1 MKQGG
6 SSAVKMGVA
15 FAAGLVLAGTGAYAV
30 NSLTSNQVGAC
41 VNKTTRVMTLA
52 PTRGTCSK
60 GSTLIVWNKSGV
72 RGLTG
77 AQGPRGAAGA
87 TGSIINASNGAVGLS
102 VQVIAAKIL
111 PSVVSIRVDS
121 VNGTSTGSGSII
133 RSEATL
139 SYILTNKH
147 VIADALIGG
156 TITVEFE
163 DGSTI
168 PGTVVG
174 HDNAYDLAVVKIL
187 KGNLPTVTL
196 GDSTSM
202 VIGDPVVAVG
212 SPLGLS
218 GTVTNGIIS
227 ALDRPVTTGG
237 SGSDT
242 YIDALQTDA
251 AINPGNSG
259 GPLVN
264 AQAEVIG
271 VNSAI
276 ATLSGGASQSG
287 SIGLGFAIPINQA
300 KRVSD
305 EIIST
310 GASTRPLLGVT
321 FDTTYPNVGETGAK
335 ILSVTFGGAAYA
347 AGIPVGSVI
356 YKIDGYVIHDSIEG
370 IVRIRSH
377 APGDTVRI
385 DVGLPNGG
393 SRAFTVTL
401 GSAPS
406 NS

>member
-1 MKQGG
+1 MKHG
-6 SSAVKMGVA
+6 SSPTLRMGVA
-15 FAAGLVLAGTGAYAV
+15 FAAGLTLAGTGAYAV

-41 VNKTTRVMTLA
+41 VSKATRVMTLA
-52 PTRGTCSK
+52 PSNGICKK
-60 GSTLIVWNKSGV
+60 GSTLVVWNKSGV

-77 AQGPRGAAGA
+77 PEGPRGSTGA
-87 TGSIINASNGAVGLS
+87 SGSIINASNGSAGLS
-102 VQVIAAKIL
+102 IQAIAAKLL

-121 VNGTSTGSGSII
+121 ANGTSTGSGSII
-133 RSEATL
+133 RSDATL
-139 SYILTNKH
+139 SYILTNNH
-147 VIADALIGG
+147 VIADALTGG
-156 TITVEFE
+156 RITIEFE

-174 HDNAYDLAVVKIL
+174 HDNAYDLAVVKIS
-187 KGNLPTVTL
+187 KGNLPTVTF

-237 SGSDT
+237 SNSDT

-259 GPLVN
+259 GPLVD
-264 AQAEVIG
+264 AQAQVIG

-276 ATLSGGASQSG
+276 ATLSNSGQSG

-321 FDTTYPNVGETGAK
+321 FDTIYPNSGQVGAK
-335 ILSVTFGGAAYA
+335 ILSVTSGGAASNV
-347 AGIPVGSVI
+347 GIPVGSI
-356 YKIDGYVIHDSIEG
+356 IRKIDGYVIHDSIEA

-385 DVGLPNGG
+385 DADLPGGG